1 MQSITPIEIRQKSF
15 AKSFRGY
22 HPDEVS
28 AFLHALSYA
37 WEKLTARLDEVTSTL
52 EDSNTAVR
60 RLQGVEHALLKTIKD
75 AEVTAHHITEQAK
88 KEAELKARETKLET
102 EKMIH
107 EAQEKIKAIEED
119 NRRKHQYLMEQMERE
134 LKRTKKMVQGA
145 ETYRDTLLQKL
156 QHLAEDILTRSQL
169 IERNIQRNVGNED
182 ALKGE
187 EFDTDTTLSSDS
199 DLEVA
204 VAV

>member
-1 MQSITPIEIRQKSF
+1 
-15 AKSFRGY
+15 
-22 HPDEVS
+22 
-28 AFLHALSYA
+28 
-37 WEKLTARLDEVTSTL
+37 
-52 EDSNTAVR
+52 
-60 RLQGVEHALLKTIKD
+60 
-75 AEVTAHHITEQAK
+75 
-88 KEAELKARETKLET
+88 
-102 EKMIH
+102 
-107 EAQEKIKAIEED
+107 
-119 NRRKHQYLMEQMERE
+119 
-134 LKRTKKMVQGA
+134 MVQGA